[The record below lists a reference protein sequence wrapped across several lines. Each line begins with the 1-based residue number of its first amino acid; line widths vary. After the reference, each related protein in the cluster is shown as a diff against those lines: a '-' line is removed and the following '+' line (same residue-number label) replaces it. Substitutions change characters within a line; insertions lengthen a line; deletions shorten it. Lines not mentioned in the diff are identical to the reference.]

1 MALEF
6 QRGKAAIEE
15 AAKNSGKKFAPF
27 TPQITWK
34 DGDEKY
40 IRFLTPIDEAAS
52 VLLHEWVDCG
62 EKVFNEGTKNEKR
75 VTDWGFFISRKDPAI
90 GEETDPL
97 EEKGSS
103 PKKRVLAVAV
113 ELEPIMNESGTGRT
127 RPKGFT
133 VKTQE
138 YTRKTD
144 DGDEEVTA
152 PVIGVITQ
160 ASKNF
165 FKLLVSH
172 SESEGPIE
180 DTAFKVRRV
189 GGDSETAYNFTPYF
203 DQPMDMSD
211 LIANIDGVSYLEND
225 EDTWGEIEAAFET
238 FDNEDDQALAIGAVL
253 LNKRLNELADKE
265 LYDEKT
271 AHIETIESKYDKKG
285 DSKKADRPARRS
297 QRSKPE
303 ASSDAEAAPTPKVR
317 SDRFAEIK
325 AMAEKKKAERAGAS
339 A

>member
-1 MALEF
+1 MGF
-6 QRGKAAIEE
+6 DFSRGVAAIEE
-15 AAKNSGKKFAPF
+15 AAKNSGKKFSPF
-27 TPQITWK
+27 VPQITWK
-34 DGDEKY
+34 AGDEKY

-52 VLLHEWVDCG
+52 VLLHEWINC
-62 EKVFNEGTKNEKR
+62 GTKKMGDKEFP
-75 VTDWGFFISRKDPAI
+75 DWGFFISRRDPAI
-90 GEETDPL
+90 GEDVDPL
-97 EEKGSS
+97 TDKGSS
-103 PKKRVLAVAV
+103 PKKRILAVAV
-113 ELEPIMNESGTGRT
+113 ELEPVMSEGTGTRS

-144 DGDEEVTA
+144 DGDEEVVA

-180 DTAFKVRRV
+180 DTAFKVRRI

-203 DQPMDMSD
+203 DQPMDMTD
-211 LIANIDGVSYLEND
+211 LVANIDGVSYLANNEEAWAEVEAVFEAHDD
-225 EDTWGEIEAAFET
+225 EDK
-238 FDNEDDQALAIGAVL
+238 QAQAIAAVL
-253 LNKRLNELADKE
+253 LNERLNELADKE
-265 LYDEKT
+265 QYDERT
-271 AHIETIESKYDKKG
+271 GGIESIESKYDKKS
-285 DSKKADRPARRS
+285 DKKADRPARTS
-297 QRSKPE
+297 QRKGKSE
-303 ASSDAEAAPTPKVR
+303 GGSDDSAPAALAK

-325 AMAEKKKAERAGAS
+325 KMAEAKKAERAKAS